1 MSSEDQGQER
11 TEQPTPKK
19 LEDARKKGQVAR
31 SKELSTMLVT
41 FAGAASLLIFGSFM
55 GNRISGIMIHGFS
68 PTVLAQ
74 TPTAELPAV
83 FYSFL
88 VTGLIAVWPLMALC
102 FVAAIVASTVLG
114 GLTFSLSFKPERM
127 DPIKG
132 IGKLFSQQSLVE
144 LLKSI
149 VKVLVIGSAAIV
161 VLMSVTDTLLG
172 LGRMVPERAIAD
184 SIGMLAWFFLMVSLP
199 LIIIALIDVPWQ
211 LYSHHKQLRMT
222 KQEIKD
228 EMKQSDGSPEVKAKV
243 RQMQQEASRRR
254 MMQAV
259 PEADVIITNPT
270 HFAVALKYDET
281 RGAAPIVLAKGMDE
295 VAFRIRE
302 LAKAHDV
309 LLVESPRL
317 ARAIYASTDLD
328 AEIPPGLYL
337 AVAQVLTYVYQLRQW
352 HMQGGEYPDAPTPE
366 VADEFLTGVAAMP
379 TTEEQV

>member
-1 MSSEDQGQER
+1 MSTEDKGQER
-11 TEQPTPKK
+11 TEEATPKK

-41 FAGAASLLIFGSFM
+41 IAGAASLLVFGSYI
-55 GNRISGIMIHGFS
+55 GKRITGVMVQGLS
-68 PTVLAQ
+68 PTVLAN
-74 TPTAELPAV
+74 TPTTELPSV
-83 FYSFL
+83 FYGFL
-88 VTGLIAVWPLMALC
+88 VTGLVAVWPLMALC
-102 FVAAIVASTVLG
+102 FLAAIVSSTVLG
-114 GLTFSLSFKPERM
+114 GLTFSLSFKPERL

-132 IGKLFSQQSLVE
+132 VGKLFSQDSLVE
-144 LLKSI
+144 LVKSI
-149 VKVLVIGSAAIV
+149 LKVLVIGASAIV
-161 VLMSVTDTLLG
+161 VLMMVTDSLLG

-184 SIGMLAWFFLMVSLP
+184 SIGMLGWFFLMVSLP
-199 LIIIALIDVPWQ
+199 LVVIALVDVPWQ

-222 KQEIKD
+222 KQEVKD

-270 HFAVALKYDET
+270 HFAVALKYDES

-302 LAKAHDV
+302 LAKNHDV
-309 LLVESPRL
+309 MIVESPRL
-317 ARAIYASTDLD
+317 ARAIYATTDLD
-328 AEIPPGLYL
+328 AEIPSGLYL

-352 HMQGGEYPDAPTPE
+352 HVQGGEYPDAPSPI
-366 VADEFLTGVAAMP
+366 VDDEYLTGVAAMP
-379 TTEEQV
+379 PEQKA

>member
-1 MSSEDQGQER
+1 MSTEESGQER
-11 TEQPTPKK
+11 TEEATPKK

-41 FAGAASLLIFGSFM
+41 IAGAASLLIFGSYI
-55 GNRISGIMIHGFS
+55 GNRITGIMVQGLS
-68 PTVLAQ
+68 PSVLAN
-74 TPTAELPAV
+74 TPTTELPAV
-83 FYSFL
+83 FYGFL
-88 VTGLIAVWPLMALC
+88 VTGLVAIWPLMALC
-102 FVAAIVASTVLG
+102 FLAAIVSSTVLG
-114 GLTFSLSFKPERM
+114 GLTFSLSFKAERL

-132 IGKLFSQQSLVE
+132 VGKLFSQQSLVE
-144 LLKSI
+144 LAKSI
-149 VKVLVIGSAAIV
+149 LKVLVIGSSAIV
-161 VLMSVTDTLLG
+161 VLMMVTDSLLG

-184 SIGMLAWFFLMVSLP
+184 SIGMLGWFFLMVSLP
-199 LIIIALIDVPWQ
+199 LVVIAMVDVPWQ

-222 KQEIKD
+222 KQEVKD
-228 EMKQSDGSPEVKAKV
+228 EMKQSDGSPEMKAKV

-270 HFAVALKYDET
+270 HFAVALKYDES

-302 LAKAHDV
+302 LAKNHDV
-309 LLVESPRL
+309 MIVESPRL
-317 ARAIYASTDLD
+317 ARAIYATTDLD
-328 AEIPPGLYL
+328 AEIPAGLYL

-366 VADEFLTGVAAMP
+366 VADEYLTGVAAMSP
-379 TTEEQV
+379 EQKA

>member
-1 MSSEDQGQER
+1 VSTEDKGQER
-11 TEQPTPKK
+11 TEEATPKK

-41 FAGAASLLIFGSFM
+41 IAGAASLLMFGSYI
-55 GNRISGIMIHGFS
+55 GNRITGIMVQGLS
-68 PTVLAQ
+68 PSVIAN
-74 TPTAELPAV
+74 TPTTELPSV
-83 FYSFL
+83 FYGFL
-88 VTGLIAVWPLMALC
+88 VTGLVAIWPLMALC
-102 FVAAIVASTVLG
+102 FLAAIVSSTVLG
-114 GLTFSLSFKPERM
+114 GLTFSLSFKPERL

-132 IGKLFSQQSLVE
+132 IGKLFSQQSVVE
-144 LLKSI
+144 LAKSI
-149 VKVLVIGSAAIV
+149 LKVLVIGSSAIV
-161 VLMSVTDTLLG
+161 VLMMVTDSLLG

-184 SIGMLAWFFLMVSLP
+184 SIGMLGWFFLMVSLP
-199 LIIIALIDVPWQ
+199 LVIIALVDVPWQ

-222 KQEIKD
+222 KQEVKD

-270 HFAVALKYDET
+270 HFAVALKYDES

-302 LAKAHDV
+302 LAKSHDV
-309 LLVESPRL
+309 LIVESPRL
-317 ARAIYASTDLD
+317 ARAIYATTDLD
-328 AEIPPGLYL
+328 AEIPAGLYL

-366 VADEFLTGVAAMP
+366 VADEDLTGVAAMSP
-379 TTEEQV
+379 EEKV

>member
-1 MSSEDQGQER
+1 MSTEDKGQER
-11 TEQPTPKK
+11 TEEATPKK

-41 FAGAASLLIFGSFM
+41 IAGAASLLVFGSYI
-55 GNRISGIMIHGFS
+55 GKRITGVMVQGLS
-68 PTVLAQ
+68 PTVLAN
-74 TPTAELPAV
+74 TPTTELPSV
-83 FYSFL
+83 FYGFL
-88 VTGLIAVWPLMALC
+88 VTGLVAVWPLMALC
-102 FVAAIVASTVLG
+102 FLAAIMSSTVLG
-114 GLTFSLSFKPERM
+114 GLTFSLSFKPERL

-132 IGKLFSQQSLVE
+132 VGKLFSQDSLVE
-144 LLKSI
+144 LVKSI
-149 VKVLVIGSAAIV
+149 LKVLVIGASAIV
-161 VLMSVTDTLLG
+161 VLMMVTDSLLG

-184 SIGMLAWFFLMVSLP
+184 SIGMLGWFFLMVSLP
-199 LIIIALIDVPWQ
+199 LVVIALVDVPWQ

-222 KQEIKD
+222 KQEVKD

-270 HFAVALKYDET
+270 HFAVALKYDES

-302 LAKAHDV
+302 LAKNHDV
-309 LLVESPRL
+309 MIVESPRL
-317 ARAIYASTDLD
+317 ARAIYATTDLD
-328 AEIPPGLYL
+328 AEIPSGLYL

-352 HMQGGEYPDAPTPE
+352 HVQGGEYPDAPSPI
-366 VADEFLTGVAAMP
+366 VDDEYLTGVAAMP
-379 TTEEQV
+379 PEQKA